1 MQAIQEAQHHI
12 HIEYYIFRSDDIG
25 TKLLKLLIE
34 KAKQGVEVRLIYDDF
49 GSPNIDQKLKK
60 QLQDAGAAVFP
71 FYEIKFYLLAN
82 RYNYR
87 NHRKL
92 VVIDGSTAC
101 VGGINVADEYIN
113 DQDSATYW
121 RDTHLLIKGPAI
133 YYLQYLF
140 MTDWKFCC
148 PDEIKVNTNYFKEFS
163 CSGKGSTVQI
173 AASGPDSAQPAILYS
188 LLQAMYLAKKE
199 ILITTP
205 YFVPGDSF
213 MDALC
218 AAALSALK
226 VKLLVPKKTDSKL
239 TDAASNSFF
248 AQLLEA
254 GAEVYLYKKGLLHSK
269 TIVIDSSIGI
279 IGTANMDHRSFEL
292 NFEVNAIVYDEAV
305 AKEMRETF
313 FLDLESAD
321 QINKEAW
328 LKRPWNRRLPEKIAR
343 LFSPVL

>member
-1 MQAIQEAQHHI
+1 
-12 HIEYYIFRSDDIG
+12 
-25 TKLLKLLIE
+25 
-34 KAKQGVEVRLIYDDF
+34 
-49 GSPNIDQKLKK
+49 
-60 QLQDAGAAVFP
+60 
-71 FYEIKFYLLAN
+71 
-82 RYNYR
+82 
-87 NHRKL
+87 
-92 VVIDGSTAC
+92 
-101 VGGINVADEYIN
+101 
-113 DQDSATYW
+113 
-121 RDTHLLIKGPAI
+121 
-133 YYLQYLF
+133 
-140 MTDWKFCC
+140 
-148 PDEIKVNTNYFKEFS
+148 
-163 CSGKGSTVQI
+163 
-173 AASGPDSAQPAILYS
+173 
-188 LLQAMYLAKKE
+188 MYLAKKE